1 MIEPCP
7 SYMLYHFL
15 ISATIKK
22 IRSYKGEALMKKK
35 ISILLCI
42 SLFLFSGC
50 SNKIPSLNVVSEN
63 GSEWAQEELQGYKL
77 DDFVNAWGT
86 SEDNWKTAEA
96 EDVVSENGYLWFV
109 DNDKTTAIIVYVSNE
124 EEFQSIAISKD
135 VIKDNYGTFIVK

>member
-1 MIEPCP
+1 M
-7 SYMLYHFL
+7 
-15 ISATIKK
+15 
-22 IRSYKGEALMKKK
+22 
-35 ISILLCI
+35 
-42 SLFLFSGC
+42 
-50 SNKIPSLNVVSEN
+50 SEN

-86 SEDNWKTAEA
+86 SETAEA
-96 EDVVSENGYLWFV
+96 EDVVSENGYLWLV

>member
-1 MIEPCP
+1 MVFGLYLTAVLSLVGFPNIMSLKVELTVNIIPFVYMI
-7 SYMLYHFL
+7 
-15 ISATIKK
+15 
-22 IRSYKGEALMKKK
+22 
-35 ISILLCI
+35 
-42 SLFLFSGC
+42 
-50 SNKIPSLNVVSEN
+50 
-63 GSEWAQEELQGYKL
+63 

-96 EDVVSENGYLWFV
+96 EDVVSENGYLWLV

>member
-1 MIEPCP
+1 
-7 SYMLYHFL
+7 
-15 ISATIKK
+15 
-22 IRSYKGEALMKKK
+22 MKKK

-96 EDVVSENGYLWFV
+96 EDVAVSYTHLTLPTNSRV
-109 DNDKTTAIIVYVSNE
+109 
-124 EEFQSIAISKD
+124 
-135 VIKDNYGTFIVK
+135 

>member
-1 MIEPCP
+1 
-7 SYMLYHFL
+7 
-15 ISATIKK
+15 
-22 IRSYKGEALMKKK
+22 MKKK

-50 SNKIPSLNVVSEN
+50 SNKIPSLN
-63 GSEWAQEELQGYKL
+63 
-77 DDFVNAWGT
+77 
-86 SEDNWKTAEA
+86 
-96 EDVVSENGYLWFV
+96 VVSENGYLWFV

>member
-1 MIEPCP
+1 
-7 SYMLYHFL
+7 MLYHFL

-86 SEDNWKTAEA
+86 
-96 EDVVSENGYLWFV
+96 
-109 DNDKTTAIIVYVSNE
+109 
-124 EEFQSIAISKD
+124 FQIGRAH
-135 VIKDNYGTFIVK
+135 V

>member
-1 MIEPCP
+1 
-7 SYMLYHFL
+7 
-15 ISATIKK
+15 
-22 IRSYKGEALMKKK
+22 MKKK

-42 SLFLFSGC
+42 SLFLFSGY
-50 SNKIPSLNVVSEN
+50 SKKIPSLNVVSEN

-96 EDVVSENGYLWFV
+96 EDVVSENGYLWLV